1 MSRGIRKRGRVYW
14 YRINHKGRTHEG
26 SLQTQS
32 LAVARERLET
42 IRRRLTDGT
51 FGIERHTFDEA
62 ARRFGA
68 EHFKTLK
75 PQSRRRYLTSLI
87 NLETVLAGLDLAA
100 ITTARLSEFEQTRLA
115 KGVSSATVRR
125 DLACLSSLFSR
136 CEEWGW
142 TSSNPAKPYLR
153 SRKSALKEAA
163 PKETYWTPD
172 EEAAALAVAPPKV
185 RQAIIFA
192 VDTGLRREEQF
203 SLLWSDVDLDRAEI
217 TVRAEVAKSSRSR
230 TIPIL
235 PRTLELLR
243 SKPRSLGY
251 VWTTDEGK
259 RYSHQA
265 PTLNEALAKACRR
278 AGLPR
283 ISWHD
288 LRRTAGCR
296 LLQDHRLT
304 MDEVARWLGHS
315 SVRVTERHYAFLRV
329 EHLHRALNRGQI
341 VAFPKL
347 NGQ

>member
-1 MSRGIRKRGRVYW
+1 MSRGIRKRGRIYW
-14 YRINHKGRTHEG
+14 FRINHKGRTHEG

-32 LAVARERLET
+32 LAVARERLEAV
-42 IRRRLTDGT
+42 RRRLSDGS

-75 PQSRRRYLTSLI
+75 PQSRRRYLASLV
-87 NLETVLAGLDLAA
+87 NLEVHLRGLDLAA
-100 ITTARLSEFEQTRLA
+100 ITTARLSEFEQARL
-115 KGVSSATVRR
+115 KSGVTSATVRR

-142 TSSNPAKPYLR
+142 VTSNPAKPYLR
-153 SRKSALKEAA
+153 SRKSALRESA
-163 PKETYWTPD
+163 PKEAYWTP
-172 EEAAALAVAPPKV
+172 EQEAAALPLAPPKARDAMV
-185 RQAIIFA
+185 FAI
-192 VDTGLRREEQF
+192 DTGLRREEQF
-203 SLLWSDVDLDRAEI
+203 SLLWTDIDLDRGEI
-217 TVRAEVAKSSRSR
+217 TVRAEVAKSSKSR

-243 SKPRSLGY
+243 SRPRSLGY
-251 VWTTDEGK
+251 VFTTDAGQ

-288 LRRTAGCR
+288 LRRTCGCR
-296 LLQDHRLT
+296 LLQDLGLT

-315 SVRVTERHYAFLRV
+315 SVRVTERHYAFLKV
-329 EHLHRALNRGQI
+329 EHLHRALKRGI
-341 VAFPKL
+341 VVELKAK
-347 NGQ
+347 G